1 MSKINNL
8 RKYKDYS
15 IYVFIAFFFIICL
28 SFLKDF
34 GVTLDDE
41 IYYLNG
47 LNTYNYVKNFLL
59 GVTNSEINVDAYRDK
74 LKEWPIIFEF
84 FLVFLSEVF
93 GIKPINKIYLFS
105 HQINFFIFCLSLI
118 FFYKLINKRY
128 NNFLFSF
135 ISIIFIILSPRIF
148 GESFFNS
155 RDIFFMSLFIFYIY
169 FGYILLEKKNIKNII
184 IFSIFTALL
193 LNTKIL
199 GLIPILL
206 FLFFYIYNFLNTSK
220 KISKEKNVI
229 YLFILCTVISI
240 YVFWPYLWN
249 NPIVNLYLAFKNILE
264 VHENLL
270 VINLYFGNYIQSD
283 LMPWHYRIVWFF
295 ITTPLIIILLF
306 LIGSIF
312 QCTKIPEILS
322 KTLNKNYNM
331 NTRQFYDL
339 YLFFCLIFTFLTIA
353 ELNTSKFGG
362 WRHLYFL
369 YPIVI
374 YFTIFGLSFLKDKFN
389 KKYFVIISLLIFI
402 NMTYNI
408 LWMFKNHP
416 NQYLYFNNLK
426 KNYFVK
432 NFDLDWWGLS
442 HKSVLDHILKND
454 NSDKIHVYA
463 KGFTSLRNTYLF
475 LSEENKSRIVLSE
488 MSKADYIIDNK
499 MKRVRDYNDLNYKEF
514 LKFYVVKVD
523 DQPITEVYK
532 RINKF

>member
-59 GVTNSEINVDAYRDK
+59 GVTNSEINVDVYRDK

-135 ISIIFIILSPRIF
+135 FSIIFIILSPRIF

-206 FLFFYIYNFLNTSK
+206 FLFFYIFNFLNK
-220 KISKEKNVI
+220 
-229 YLFILCTVISI
+229 
-240 YVFWPYLWN
+240 
-249 NPIVNLYLAFKNILE
+249 
-264 VHENLL
+264 
-270 VINLYFGNYIQSD
+270 
-283 LMPWHYRIVWFF
+283 
-295 ITTPLIIILLF
+295 
-306 LIGSIF
+306 
-312 QCTKIPEILS
+312 
-322 KTLNKNYNM
+322 
-331 NTRQFYDL
+331 
-339 YLFFCLIFTFLTIA
+339 
-353 ELNTSKFGG
+353 
-362 WRHLYFL
+362 
-369 YPIVI
+369 
-374 YFTIFGLSFLKDKFN
+374 
-389 KKYFVIISLLIFI
+389 
-402 NMTYNI
+402 
-408 LWMFKNHP
+408 
-416 NQYLYFNNLK
+416 
-426 KNYFVK
+426 
-432 NFDLDWWGLS
+432 
-442 HKSVLDHILKND
+442 
-454 NSDKIHVYA
+454 
-463 KGFTSLRNTYLF
+463 
-475 LSEENKSRIVLSE
+475 
-488 MSKADYIIDNK
+488 
-499 MKRVRDYNDLNYKEF
+499 
-514 LKFYVVKVD
+514 
-523 DQPITEVYK
+523 
-532 RINKF
+532 